1 MKEELYEAFD
11 GKTVLV
17 TGGAGAIGSNLV
29 RTLNQLNTK
38 RIIVLDDLSSSYEW
52 NIPVGPKIVFIKG
65 SVLDDEKLR
74 WAFKEKPALVYHLAA
89 HFANQNSVDNP
100 ETDLMVNGMGI
111 LKVLE
116 RAQLVGVERFVYAS
130 SGCGMYGSDSKIPFE
145 EHDVSMKLYTPYQ
158 VTKMLGELY
167 TNYFHNLYG
176 LPIVN
181 ARFFNSYG
189 PGEVPGKYRN
199 VIPNFFYW
207 ALNKQPLP
215 ITGTGNETRD
225 FTYVDDIL
233 DGLLAMAYCDDAVGE
248 ALNLATAR
256 EIKIRNL
263 AEWIN
268 ELAGND
274 AGIVFKERRN
284 WDKKTRLLGSIE
296 KARRI
301 LGYEPKMDFREGLKR
316 IYWWFTENWHNIK
329 KSAEFDRVTCEK
341 RPIETIQVERLEQG
355 LEACLKH

>member
-1 MKEELYEAFD
+1 MEEVYEAFK
-11 GKTVLV
+11 GKTILV
-17 TGGAGAIGSNLV
+17 TGGAGAIGGNLV
-29 RTLNQLNTK
+29 RKLNELDTK
-38 RIIVLDDLSSSYEW
+38 KIIILDNLSSSYEW
-52 NIPVGPKIVFIKG
+52 NIPKGNKISFIKG
-65 SVLDDEKLR
+65 DVLDDEKLK
-74 WAFKEKPALVYHLAA
+74 WAFKEKPDIVYHLAA

-116 RAQLVGVERFVYAS
+116 YSHIVGVERFIYSS
-130 SGCGMYGSDSKIPFE
+130 SGCGIYGADSKMPFE

-207 ALNKQPLP
+207 AMNGKPLP
-215 ITGTGNETRD
+215 ITGTGEETRD
-225 FTYVDDIL
+225 WTYVEDIIN
-233 DGLLAMAYCDDAVGE
+233 GLLAMGLEEKAIGESINLGSGREHKVIDMATEINRLTGNNAGVKQVGE
-248 ALNLATAR
+248 R
-256 EIKIRNL
+256 
-263 AEWIN
+263 
-268 ELAGND
+268 D
-274 AGIVFKERRN
+274 
-284 WDKKTRLLGSIE
+284 WDVKKRLCSSIE

-301 LGYEPKMDFREGLKR
+301 LGYEPKTTFEEGLKK
-316 IYWWFTENWHNIK
+316 IYNWFVENKQNINK
-329 KSAEFDRVTCEK
+329 NAEF
-341 RPIETIQVERLEQG
+341 
-355 LEACLKH
+355 